1 MSERF
6 TSKEKRCH
14 VLCRLL
20 NLCFVV
26 FLITIIL
33 VLSFPIDTLAAT
45 NQTQLESLVR
55 SQLKELNTDEIQTF
69 WSQFQREYQH
79 YFQQDLPSN
88 FLDFAFLTQKNFSI
102 KEILHA
108 FVHYFFHELL
118 FGSRLLGMIIVLT
131 VLSMLLQTLQTA
143 FERNQVSKVA
153 YAIVFMVILIL
164 ALQSFSTAIGTARS
178 AIERMVDFMLAT
190 VPLLLTLL
198 ATLGNMG
205 TVALFHPIIV
215 FMIHVVGITIYLLV
229 LPMLFFATV
238 LSIVSTISDKYQV
251 NRLAHLLRQISLT
264 LLGGLLTLFLG
275 VVSVQGATAA
285 VTDGLVVRT
294 AKYLTG
300 NFIPIIGRTISD
312 AADTVLGASLLLKNS
327 VGLVGL
333 FLLLFICA
341 FPALKILSMAFIY
354 NFSAAL
360 LQPLGNSPIIE
371 SLYTIGRTL
380 LYVFAA
386 LAIVGLMFFLS
397 ITLLI
402 TVGNLSIMMR

>member
-6 TSKEKRCH
+6 TPQEKRGGSLCH
-14 VLCRLL
+14 KL
-20 NLCFVV
+20 NQWSAV
-26 FLITIIL
+26 FLILLIL
-33 VLSFPIDTLAAT
+33 LFLCPLHTFANTPQS
-45 NQTQLESLVR
+45 QLEPLVR
-55 SQLKELNTDEIQTF
+55 SQFKELDTAEIQAF

-79 YFQQDLPSN
+79 YFQRDLPSDL
-88 FLDFAFLTQKNFSI
+88 LDFAFSAQKGFSL
-102 KEILHA
+102 KEILQA
-108 FVHYFFHELL
+108 FAHYFFHELL

-178 AIERMVDFMLAT
+178 AIERMIDFMLAT

-215 FMIHVVGITIYLLV
+215 FMIHVVGVTIYLLV

-285 VTDGLVVRT
+285 VTDGLVIRT

-300 NFIPIIGRTISD
+300 NFVPIIGRTISD
-312 AADTVLGASLLLKNS
+312 AADTVLGASLLVKNS

-354 NFSAAL
+354 HFSAAL

-402 TVGNLSIMMR
+402 TVGNLSVMMR